1 MNPKD
6 NAEKQKE
13 KAKDMLGITDDR
25 AEEIFEEQSDRKQ
38 QKKKE
43 LEEKD

>member
-1 MNPKD
+1 MSRDK
-6 NAEKQKE
+6 AEKQKE

-25 AEEIFEEQSDRKQ
+25 ASEIFEEQESRTQ

-43 LEEKD
+43 LEGEE

>member
-1 MNPKD
+1 MKRD

-25 AEEIFEEQSDRKQ
+25 AEEIFQETESRTQK
-38 QKKKE
+38 KKKE
-43 LEEKD
+43 LENQE

>member
-1 MNPKD
+1 MSRDK
-6 NAEKQKE
+6 AEKQKE

-25 AEEIFEEQSDRKQ
+25 ASEIFQETESRTQ

-43 LEEKD
+43 LEDEE